1 MAEIN
6 VFEVATRKKYRF
18 PFKGMIGVEDL
29 WDLTMKVL
37 DEVFKNLNKDKK
49 QSCEESLM
57 EENKED
63 QDLLNKIA
71 IVRYVYN
78 CKQQEQTERLL
89 AKEKKQRDQQIMDII
104 AKKEN
109 AEMENKSIEELK
121 AMLSK

>member
-1 MAEIN
+1 MNEIN
-6 VFEVATRKKYRF
+6 VFEVASRKKYRF
-18 PFKGMIGVEDL
+18 PFKGMIGTEDL
-29 WDLTMKVL
+29 WDLTMKGL

-49 QSCEESLM
+49 QSSEESLM

-63 QDLLNKIA
+63 HDLLNKIA

-78 CKQQEQTERLL
+78 YKQQEQTERIL
-89 AKEKKQRDQQIMDII
+89 AREKKQRDQQIMNII

-121 AMLSK
+121 AMLNK